1 MHTQGSSVSAM
12 AKAAIFLAI
21 VIGIIWAL
29 FISRA
34 LRVVIGVLVIAG
46 ISWFLIESDKAD
58 KQKVADEAAA
68 RAKQTKRE
76 APAHLN
82 PPRTMSA
89 LRSKTEVEV

>member
-1 MHTQGSSVSAM
+1 M
-12 AKAAIFLAI
+12 ANAAIFLAI

-58 KQKVADEAAA
+58 KQKVTDEAAA

-76 APAHLN
+76 ASAHLT
-82 PPRTMSA
+82 PAPER
-89 LRSKTEVEV
+89 RF

>member
-1 MHTQGSSVSAM
+1 M

-68 RAKQTKRE
+68 RAKQTKGE
-76 APAHLN
+76 APAHLT
-82 PPRTMSA
+82 PAPSVDSDLPAMSA
-89 LRSKTEVEV
+89 ASSG

>member
-68 RAKQTKRE
+68 RAQQTKRE
-76 APAHLN
+76 APAHLT
-82 PPRTMSA
+82 PAPER
-89 LRSKTEVEV
+89 RF

>member
-1 MHTQGSSVSAM
+1 M

-58 KQKVADEAAA
+58 KQKVADEEA
-68 RAKQTKRE
+68 TKRE
-76 APAHLN
+76 APAHLT
-82 PPRTMSA
+82 PAPER
-89 LRSKTEVEV
+89 RF

>member
-1 MHTQGSSVSAM
+1 M

-21 VIGIIWAL
+21 LIGIIWAL

-76 APAHLN
+76 APAHLT
-82 PPRTMSA
+82 PAPGASICRQCRRPLSG
-89 LRSKTEVEV
+89 

>member
-76 APAHLN
+76 APAHLTTA
-82 PPRTMSA
+82 PER
-89 LRSKTEVEV
+89 RF

>member
-76 APAHLN
+76 APAHLT
-82 PPRTMSA
+82 PAPER
-89 LRSKTEVEV
+89 RF

>member
-1 MHTQGSSVSAM
+1 M

-58 KQKVADEAAA
+58 KQKVSDEAAA

-76 APAHLN
+76 PPAHLT
-82 PPRTMSA
+82 PAPVR
-89 LRSKTEVEV
+89 RF

>member
-58 KQKVADEAAA
+58 KQKVADESAA

>member
-1 MHTQGSSVSAM
+1 M

-21 VIGIIWAL
+21 LIGIIWAL

-68 RAKQTKRE
+68 GAKQTKRE
-76 APAHLN
+76 APARLT
-82 PPRTMSA
+82 PSPER
-89 LRSKTEVEV
+89 RF

>member
-68 RAKQTKRE
+68 RAKQTKQ
-76 APAHLN
+76 APAHLT
-82 PPRTMSA
+82 PAPER
-89 LRSKTEVEV
+89 RF

>member
-1 MHTQGSSVSAM
+1 MHTPGQFGIPM

-76 APAHLN
+76 APAHLT
-82 PPRTMSA
+82 PAPER
-89 LRSKTEVEV
+89 RF

>member
-21 VIGIIWAL
+21 VIGIICAL

-82 PPRTMSA
+82 PAPER
-89 LRSKTEVEV
+89 RF

>member
-46 ISWFLIESDKAD
+46 ISWFLIEGEKAD

-76 APAHLN
+76 APAHLT
-82 PPRTMSA
+82 PAPER
-89 LRSKTEVEV
+89 RF

>member
-1 MHTQGSSVSAM
+1 M

-68 RAKQTKRE
+68 RPKQIKRE
-76 APAHLN
+76 APAHLT
-82 PPRTMSA
+82 PAPER
-89 LRSKTEVEV
+89 RF